1 MPSADANNSNVSPT
15 ALTNHTLPAPSTST
29 ATSNPPNPSLA
40 GSSSVK
46 NLSCLQC
53 RKRKTRCDK
62 KYPCSPCVI
71 RGDAASCTQVQQTI
85 ASITTSYGAS
95 TSPTRE
101 PPPPLHRASISHSH
115 DGHAAAASS
124 SGSSNKLE
132 PQESPFGP
140 DRFIGFEAE
149 RLYRLE
155 ARMDRMER
163 YVLQNRLQHCDP
175 HYPPTAIASN
185 TQDDPLANLD
195 GNLARTHSK
204 QELPIGQDIQDLFED
219 AAMGRKL
226 KLKSLPLGPVGAAV
240 EGDTKDP
247 ETDEEQMLDQRSADS
262 SADVAFRFAQFLP
275 PNSATLLEF
284 YFSQVDWTTRVL
296 PPESHSEF
304 LQLSKMQPEQIAAF
318 PVSSAMVCCYF
329 VVIALALHFS
339 DPALL
344 EKVGIS
350 KKEASRLA
358 DTLCTGSQ
366 QLLWSSNFLQS
377 QQLEHLACICLLG
390 VYQHNRKEQADG
402 QWALL
407 GSAIKVAQNIGL
419 ARLDHG
425 SASHKPSASMRTEAR
440 RELGRRI
447 WWNLTWLDWSHAVA
461 HFGIY
466 SVNPLQNRTN
476 LPANVEIHN
485 DSLTLHSP
493 DVYTHSSAITMR
505 MRYVTIYREI
515 VDVSNERPMLSR
527 AQIHRFVSKLNEV
540 HDSTPACLRYSPDR
554 TFDKPDQAMESVM
567 LELMYLNRILRLHR
581 VHQLSGFTDEEWR
594 FARKACLSSAS
605 CIIRILSLQEQSV
618 IHKFWLVTFYLL
630 GAAMAL
636 VMELCC
642 ARQDDLDAV
651 AVRTSL
657 ATAVS
662 LLSKAGPGSEAARN
676 SRRILKELLSAENKI
691 REAFARLG
699 GLERIAEEK
708 LDTSGTKD
716 IFLDVLQKVFTST
729 RCKRKRAFDNGPGA
743 GMQDPPKGAKRRIE
757 ADSAQQT
764 RESSVSSVGEG
775 KTRATAAAAA
785 ANYNNSNNN
794 ANGISNTPAGMEG
807 AYSWL
812 DPNNFGN
819 MATDAAGKPI
829 EALSVGDGT
838 VASNESD
845 WQGDQSLFPSL
856 DGILSGALSIDEWL
870 GSSYPFDHL

>member
-1 MPSADANNSNVSPT
+1 
-15 ALTNHTLPAPSTST
+15 
-29 ATSNPPNPSLA
+29 
-40 GSSSVK
+40 
-46 NLSCLQC
+46 
-53 RKRKTRCDK
+53 
-62 KYPCSPCVI
+62 
-71 RGDAASCTQVQQTI
+71 
-85 ASITTSYGAS
+85 
-95 TSPTRE
+95 
-101 PPPPLHRASISHSH
+101 
-115 DGHAAAASS
+115 
-124 SGSSNKLE
+124 
-132 PQESPFGP
+132 
-140 DRFIGFEAE
+140 
-149 RLYRLE
+149 
-155 ARMDRMER
+155 MDRIER
-163 YVLQNRLQHCDP
+163 YVLQNRPQHSEN
-175 HYPPTAIASN
+175 ASN
-185 TQDDPLANLD
+185 LQDDRLGHLD
-195 GNLARTHSK
+195 RLDSK

-226 KLKSLPLGPVGAAV
+226 KLKSLPLGAVGSAV
-240 EGDTKDP
+240 EGESKDP

-275 PNSATLLEF
+275 PNSAVLLDF

-296 PPESHSEF
+296 PPESHTHF

-339 DPALL
+339 DPVML

-425 SASHKPSASMRTEAR
+425 GAAHKPSASMRTEAR

-447 WWNLTWLDWSHAVA
+447 WWNLIWLDWSHSVA
-461 HFGIY
+461 HLGIY
-466 SVNPLQNRTN
+466 SVHPLQNRTN
-476 LPANVEIHN
+476 MPANVEIHN

-493 DVYTHSSAITMR
+493 DVYTHSSAIFMR

-515 VDVSNERPMLSR
+515 VDVSNERPTLSR

-581 VHQLSGFTDEEWR
+581 VHQLSGFTDDEWR

-605 CIIRILSLQEQSV
+605 CIIRILSLQERSV

-642 ARQDDLDAV
+642 ARQHDLDA
-651 AVRTSL
+651 ASVRTSL

-691 REAFARLG
+691 RDAFARLG

-716 IFLDVLQKVFTST
+716 VFLDVLQKVFTSS
-729 RCKRKRAFDNGPGA
+729 RYKRKRAFESGPGA
-743 GMQDPPKGAKRRIE
+743 GVPEANNAKRRIE

-775 KTRATAAAAA
+775 KTRAAATNNGASSNIDAAA
-785 ANYNNSNNN
+785 
-794 ANGISNTPAGMEG
+794 GMQG
-807 AYSWL
+807 DYSWL
-812 DPNNFGN
+812 DSTNLGG
-819 MATDAAGKPI
+819 MTAADGGAGKPV

-845 WQGDQSLFPSL
+845 WQGEQSLFPSL

>member
-1 MPSADANNSNVSPT
+1 MPGSENNSITNVPPS
-15 ALTNHTLPAPSTST
+15 ALTNHGTAGTLNGSGA
-29 ATSNPPNPSLA
+29 ATNCAGNPSFT

-85 ASITTSYGAS
+85 ASITTSHSVS
-95 TSPTRE
+95 TSPTRDGA
-101 PPPPLHRASISHSH
+101 PPTLEHRPSISGSQ
-115 DGHAAAASS
+115 DGHGSLAPNGLVNASTSS
-124 SGSSNKLE
+124 SSYKLDSK
-132 PQESPFGP
+132 ESPFPP
-140 DRFIGFEAE
+140 DRYIGLEAE

-163 YVLQNRLQHCDP
+163 LVSRNRGQQTDVHLSSSAAAA
-175 HYPPTAIASN
+175 TRE
-185 TQDDPLANLD
+185 DDALAPFD
-195 GNLARTHSK
+195 RVHSK
-204 QELPIGQDIQDLFED
+204 GEPRIGQDIQDLFED

-226 KLKSLPLGPVGAAV
+226 KLKNLPLGAVSAAV
-240 EGDTKDP
+240 ESENKDS
-247 ETDEEQMLDQRSADS
+247 ETDEEQMLNQRTADS

-275 PNSATLLEF
+275 YKSSILLDF
-284 YFSQVDWTTRVL
+284 YFSHVDWTTRVL
-296 PPESHSEF
+296 PPESPSKF
-304 LQLSKMQPEQIAAF
+304 WQLSKAQPEQIAAF
-318 PVSSAMVCCYF
+318 PVSSALVCCYF

-344 EKVGIS
+344 KEVGIS

-377 QQLEHLACICLLG
+377 QQLEHLACVCLLG

-407 GSAIKVAQNIGL
+407 GSAIKVAQNLGL
-419 ARLDHG
+419 ARLDHSG
-425 SASHKPSASMRTEAR
+425 ASHKPSVNMRSEAR

-447 WWNLTWLDWSHAVA
+447 WWNLTWLDWSHSVA
-461 HFGIY
+461 HFGVY
-466 SVNPLQNRTN
+466 SVNPLQNRTS
-476 LPANVEIHN
+476 LPLNVEIHC

-493 DVYTHSSAITMR
+493 DVYTHSSAIIMR
-505 MRYVTIYREI
+505 MRYVIIYREI
-515 VDVSNERPMLSR
+515 VDVSNERSQLSR

-540 HDSTPACLRYSPDR
+540 HDSTPACLRYAPDR

-581 VHQLSGFTDEEWR
+581 VHQLSGFADDEWR

-605 CIIRILSLQEQSV
+605 CIIRILSLQDQSV

-642 ARQDDLDAV
+642 ARQHDLDATS
-651 AVRTSL
+651 VRASL
-657 ATAVS
+657 STAIS

-676 SRRILKELLSAENKI
+676 SRRILKELLSAESKI

-716 IFLDVLQKVFTST
+716 VFLDVLQKIFSTSS
-729 RCKRKRAFDNGPGA
+729 RCKRRRTFEDATFTGVQEP
-743 GMQDPPKGAKRRIE
+743 QSRRRIE
-757 ADSAQQT
+757 VGSAQQT
-764 RESSVSSVGEG
+764 RESSVSSVIDA
-775 KTRATAAAAA
+775 KPRAAA
-785 ANYNNSNNN
+785 
-794 ANGISNTPAGMEG
+794 G
-807 AYSWL
+807 
-812 DPNNFGN
+812 
-819 MATDAAGKPI
+819 TDAKKVTRGAEAAYTWQVPADSTGLHGDGAGKMS
-829 EALSVGDGT
+829 EVLSVGDGT

-845 WQGDQSLFPSL
+845 WQGDQTLFPTL

-870 GSSYPFDHL
+870 GTSYPFDHL

>member
-1 MPSADANNSNVSPT
+1 MSSSSSSHTNDANVSPT
-15 ALTNHTLPAPSTST
+15 ALTHQAAPDS
-29 ATSNPPNPSLA
+29 SNPLA
-40 GSSSVK
+40 YSNSSVK

-71 RGDAASCTQVQQTI
+71 RGDASSCTQVQQTI
-85 ASITTSYGAS
+85 ASITTSSLGAPV
-95 TSPTRE
+95 SPNRE
-101 PPPPLHRASISHSH
+101 TAPLLHRASFSDTRGPDVSASGI
-115 DGHAAAASS
+115 AMAPPANSS
-124 SGSSNKLE
+124 SGSFKLE
-132 PQESPFGP
+132 PQESSFMP
-140 DRFIGFEAE
+140 DRYIGLEAE

-163 YVLQNRLQHCDP
+163 HIMSKHLQRSDAHF
-175 HYPPTAIASN
+175 AS
-185 TQDDPLANLD
+185 TSIPGASADDALSTLD
-195 GNLARTHSK
+195 RVDSS
-204 QELPIGQDIQDLFED
+204 QELPVGQDIQDLFED
-219 AAMGRKL
+219 AAMGRKH
-226 KLKSLPLGPVGAAV
+226 KLKSLPLGGAAAAAV
-240 EGDTKDP
+240 DMEIKDP

-262 SADVAFRFAQFLP
+262 SADIAFRFAQFLP
-275 PNSATLLEF
+275 SKSALLLDF
-284 YFSQVDWTTRVL
+284 YFSHVDWTTRVL
-296 PPESHSEF
+296 PPESHEDF
-304 LQLSKMQPEQIAAF
+304 LRISKLQPDQLAAF
-318 PVSSAMVCCYF
+318 PSSALVCCYF
-329 VVIALALHFS
+329 VVMALALHFS
-339 DPALL
+339 DPLL
-344 EKVGIS
+344 LTRIGFS
-350 KKEASRLA
+350 KKKASRLA

-390 VYQHNRKEQADG
+390 VYQHNRKEQAEG

-407 GSAIKVAQNIGL
+407 GSAIKVAQNVGL

-425 SASHKPSASMRTEAR
+425 GASRKPFGSISNEAR

-461 HFGIY
+461 HFGVY
-466 SVNPLQNRTN
+466 SVHPSQNRTN
-476 LPANVEIHN
+476 LPANVEIHR
-485 DSLTLHSP
+485 DSLTIHSP
-493 DVYTHSSAITMR
+493 DVYTHSSAVTMR
-505 MRYVTIYREI
+505 MRYVIIYREI
-515 VDVSNERPMLSR
+515 VDVSNEGPKLSR

-581 VHQLSGFTDEEWR
+581 VHQLSGFTDDEWR

-605 CIIRILSLQEQSV
+605 CIIRILSLQQDSV
-618 IHKFWLVTFYLL
+618 IHKFWLVSFFLL
-630 GAAMAL
+630 GASMAL

-651 AVRTSL
+651 SVRASL
-657 ATAVS
+657 STAVS

-691 REAFARLG
+691 RNAFARLG
-699 GLERIAEEK
+699 GLERIAEER

-716 IFLDVLQKVFTST
+716 VFLDVLQKVFSGIS
-729 RCKRKRAFDNGPGA
+729 RCKRKRELDE
-743 GMQDPPKGAKRRIE
+743 PPLVAQTAKRRIGTSD
-757 ADSAQQT
+757 AATQM
-764 RESSVSSVGEG
+764 RESNAASAGGGGDGS
-775 KTRATAAAAA
+775 KTRVT
-785 ANYNNSNNN
+785 
-794 ANGISNTPAGMEG
+794 NGHAGSDLVRGMEES
-807 AYSWL
+807 YSWL
-812 DPNNFGN
+812 DSNNFSRI
-819 MATDAAGKPI
+819 TSDACGQPV

-845 WQGDQSLFPSL
+845 WQGDQTLFPSL

>member
-1 MPSADANNSNVSPT
+1 MQSHDPT
-15 ALTNHTLPAPSTST
+15 ATTNATISPQDTSLPPPVSSSTQFSANT
-29 ATSNPPNPSLA
+29 PANAAAAAALGNA
-40 GSSSVK
+40 NSSVK

-71 RGDAASCTQVQQTI
+71 RGDQASCTQVQQTI
-85 ASITTSYGAS
+85 ASITTSFGSA

-101 PPPPLHRASISHSH
+101 LAPPLPHRASISLSQ
-115 DGHAAAASS
+115 DGQASTLGAAPPSSSSSKNELQEAASFAS
-124 SGSSNKLE
+124 
-132 PQESPFGP
+132 
-140 DRFIGFEAE
+140 DRFIGMDAE

-155 ARMDRMER
+155 ARMDRIER
-163 YVLQNRLQHCDP
+163 YVLNSR
-175 HYPPTAIASN
+175 TNSN
-185 TQDDPLANLD
+185 GAPFVSAADHEDEPLAAAD
-195 GNLARTHSK
+195 RAAAK
-204 QELPIGQDIQDLFED
+204 QELHIGQDIQDLFED

-226 KLKSLPLGPVGAAV
+226 KLKSLPIDAVGTAAD
-240 EGDTKDP
+240 GDPKEA

-275 PNSATLLEF
+275 PNTSVLLDF
-284 YFSQVDWTTRVL
+284 YFTHVDWTTRVL
-296 PPESHSEF
+296 PPESPADF
-304 LQLSKMQPEQIAAF
+304 LRLSKMQPEQIAAF

-329 VVIALALHFS
+329 VVVALALHFS

-344 EKVGIS
+344 ELVGIS

-425 SASHKPSASMRTEAR
+425 PTSHQPSVSMRTEAR

-461 HFGIY
+461 HFGVY
-466 SVNPLQNRTN
+466 SVHPLQNRTN
-476 LPANVEIHN
+476 LPANVEIHG

-493 DVYTHSSAITMR
+493 DVYTHSSSITMR
-505 MRYVTIYREI
+505 MRYVTLYREI
-515 VDVSNERPMLSR
+515 VDVSNERSLLSR

-540 HDSTPACLRYSPDR
+540 HDSTPACLRYSPQR
-554 TFDKPDQAMESVM
+554 TFDAPDQAMESVM

-581 VHQLSGFTDEEWR
+581 VHQLSGFTDDEWR

-605 CIIRILSLQEQSV
+605 CIIRILSLQESSV

-642 ARQDDLDAV
+642 ARQHDLDAT
-651 AVRTSL
+651 AVRANLS
-657 ATAVS
+657 TAIS

-676 SRRILKELLSAENKI
+676 SRRILKELLNAEDKI

-716 IFLDVLQKVFTST
+716 VFLDVLQRVFSASS
-729 RCKRKRAFDNGPGA
+729 RVKRKRPLDARQAAAAA
-743 GMQDPPKGAKRRIE
+743 GRPDKIKRLAE
-757 ADSAQQT
+757 GESAEHT
-764 RESSVSSVGEG
+764 RESSVASVGEA
-775 KTRATAAAAA
+775 RID
-785 ANYNNSNNN
+785 SNN
-794 ANGISNTPAGMEG
+794 AMQAD
-807 AYSWL
+807 YSWL
-812 DPNNFGN
+812 NP
-819 MATDAAGKPI
+819 TDFADMMGDGAGKAGKAA
-829 EALSVGDGT
+829 EAVSVGGEART

-845 WQGDQSLFPSL
+845 WQGDQTLFPSL

>member
-1 MPSADANNSNVSPT
+1 MDRVERYIMQNGHQNGEARFA
-15 ALTNHTLPAPSTST
+15 ST
-29 ATSNPPNPSLA
+29 ATIEEDALASL
-40 GSSSVK
+40 
-46 NLSCLQC
+46 
-53 RKRKTRCDK
+53 
-62 KYPCSPCVI
+62 
-71 RGDAASCTQVQQTI
+71 
-85 ASITTSYGAS
+85 
-95 TSPTRE
+95 
-101 PPPPLHRASISHSH
+101 
-115 DGHAAAASS
+115 
-124 SGSSNKLE
+124 
-132 PQESPFGP
+132 
-140 DRFIGFEAE
+140 DR
-149 RLYRLE
+149 
-155 ARMDRMER
+155 
-163 YVLQNRLQHCDP
+163 V
-175 HYPPTAIASN
+175 
-185 TQDDPLANLD
+185 
-195 GNLARTHSK
+195 HSK
-204 QELPIGQDIQDLFED
+204 QGLPIGQDIQDLFED

-226 KLKSLPLGPVGAAV
+226 KLKNLGTTSDA
-240 EGDTKDP
+240 ETKDP
-247 ETDEEQMLDQRSADS
+247 ETDEEQMLDQRTADS

-275 PNSATLLEF
+275 PNSATLLDF
-284 YFSQVDWTTRVL
+284 YFTQVDWTTRVL
-296 PPESHSEF
+296 PPESSAEF
-304 LQLSKMQPEQIAAF
+304 LLLSKMQPEQIAAF
-318 PVSSAMVCCYF
+318 PVSSATVCCYF

-339 DPALL
+339 DAAVL
-344 EKVGIS
+344 ERVGIS

-390 VYQHNRKEQADG
+390 VYQHNRKEQAEG

-407 GSAIKVAQNIGL
+407 GSAVKVAQNIGL
-419 ARLDHG
+419 GRLDHG
-425 SASHKPSASMRTEAR
+425 GASSKPSGSMRNEAR

-447 WWNLTWLDWSHAVA
+447 WWNLAWLDWSHAVA
-461 HFGIY
+461 HFGVY
-466 SVNPLQNRTN
+466 SIHPLQNRTN
-476 LPANVEIHN
+476 LPANVEIHK

-515 VDVSNERPMLSR
+515 VDVSNERPTLSR

-554 TFDKPDQAMESVM
+554 SFDKPDQAMESVM

-581 VHQLSGFTDEEWR
+581 VHQLSGFTDDEWR

-605 CIIRILSLQEQSV
+605 CIIRILSLQQDSV

-642 ARQDDLDAV
+642 ARQHDLDA
-651 AVRTSL
+651 ASVRASL
-657 ATAVS
+657 STAVS

-691 REAFARLG
+691 RDAFARLG
-699 GLERIAEEK
+699 GLERIAEER

-716 IFLDVLQKVFTST
+716 VFLDVLQRVFSSMS
-729 RCKRKRAFDNGPGA
+729 RHKRKRDMDEGA
-743 GMQDPPKGAKRRIE
+743 GDAQKQKRRNGGGGE
-757 ADSAQQT
+757 SARQT
-764 RESSVSSVGEG
+764 RESTASSAGGGGSEG
-775 KTRATAAAAA
+775 GKNRAV
-785 ANYNNSNNN
+785 NGN
-794 ANGISNTPAGMEG
+794 ANGVGGDVVAGMNG

-812 DPNNFGN
+812 DPNNFSG
-819 MATDAAGKPI
+819 MTSDGSGKPL

-845 WQGDQSLFPSL
+845 WQGEQTLFPTL

>member
-1 MPSADANNSNVSPT
+1 MTDPFATNSSTTAASAANNT
-15 ALTNHTLPAPSTST
+15 
-29 ATSNPPNPSLA
+29 PSLA
-40 GSSSVK
+40 ASSSVK

-62 KYPCSPCVI
+62 KYPCSPCLI
-71 RGDAASCTQVQQTI
+71 RGDSSSCTQVQQTI
-85 ASITTSYGAS
+85 ASITTSLAPT
-95 TSPTRE
+95 TSPTRDVA
-101 PPPPLHRASISHSH
+101 PPPLVHRTSISNSQ
-115 DGHAAAASS
+115 DGHAPVVTGAANGSS
-124 SGSSNKLE
+124 SGSSKLE
-132 PQESPFGP
+132 PHDSPFGP

-155 ARMDRMER
+155 ARMDRVER
-163 YVLQNRLQHCDP
+163 YVLQNSNRSGDAHFASTSI
-175 HYPPTAIASN
+175 TAPN
-185 TQDDPLANLD
+185 TDDALTTMD
-195 GNLARTHSK
+195 RVSSK
-204 QELPIGQDIQDLFED
+204 QSLAMGQDIQDLFED
-219 AAMGRKL
+219 AAMGHKL
-226 KLKSLPLGPVGAAV
+226 KLKSLPLGAVPV
-240 EGDTKDP
+240 EGEHSHP
-247 ETDEEQMLDQRSADS
+247 ETDDEQMLDQRSADS

-275 PNSATLLEF
+275 PNTSTLLDF
-284 YFSQVDWTTRVL
+284 YFAHVDWTTRVL
-296 PPESHSEF
+296 PPESHAEF
-304 LQLSKMQPEQIAAF
+304 SQLSKMQPEQIAAF

-407 GSAIKVAQNIGL
+407 GSAIKVAQNVGL

-425 SASHKPSASMRTEAR
+425 ATSHKPCACMRTEAR

-461 HFGIY
+461 HFGVY
-466 SVNPLQNRTN
+466 SVNPLHNRTN
-476 LPANVEIHN
+476 LPANVEIHG

-493 DVYTHSSAITMR
+493 DVYTHSSAIFMR

-540 HDSTPACLRYSPDR
+540 HDSTPASLRYSPDR
-554 TFDKPDQAMESVM
+554 AFEKPDQAMESVM

-581 VHQLSGFTDEEWR
+581 VHQLAGFTDDEWR

-605 CIIRILSLQEQSV
+605 CIIRILSLQENSV

-642 ARQDDLDAV
+642 AQQQDLDATS
-651 AVRTSL
+651 VRASL
-657 ATAVS
+657 STAIS

-716 IFLDVLQKVFTST
+716 IFLDVLQKVFSTTS
-729 RCKRKRAFDNGPGA
+729 RQKRKRDFEGGA
-743 GMQDPPKGAKRRIE
+743 GPLRGTKAKRLLD

-764 RESSVSSVGEG
+764 RESSVDSVGEV
-775 KTRATAAAAA
+775 KSRA
-785 ANYNNSNNN
+785 NHG
-794 ANGISNTPAGMEG
+794 NGTTTEVVNGMQD

-812 DPNNFGN
+812 DPNSFNGISGGIGGGG
-819 MATDAAGKPI
+819 DVVGKTS
-829 EALSVGDGT
+829 EQLSVNDGGT
-838 VASNESD
+838 VGSNESD

>member
-1 MPSADANNSNVSPT
+1 MPSADDGAPNLSPDALNTQSAAVPFNEPVSNNS
-15 ALTNHTLPAPSTST
+15 HIG
-29 ATSNPPNPSLA
+29 

-71 RGDAASCTQVQQTI
+71 RGDATSCTQVQQTI
-85 ASITTSYGAS
+85 ASITTSYAAS
-95 TSPTRE
+95 TSPTRQLA
-101 PPPPLHRASISHSH
+101 PPPPPPQRHRLSISHSH
-115 DGHAAAASS
+115 DALVAAAPRISAAASS
-124 SGSSNKLE
+124 GSSKTE
-132 PQESPFGP
+132 PQHSPSAP
-140 DRFIGFEAE
+140 DRFISFEAE
-149 RLYRLE
+149 RLHRLE
-155 ARMDRMER
+155 ARIDRIER
-163 YVLQNRLQHCDP
+163 HVRQNCSQISEASFP
-175 HYPPTAIASN
+175 SISIAPAA
-185 TQDDPLANLD
+185 QDDVLD
-195 GNLARTHSK
+195 TLDIVHSR
-204 QELPIGQDIQDLFED
+204 QDLPIGQDIQDLFED

-226 KLKSLPLGPVGAAV
+226 KLKSLPLGAVDAAA
-240 EGDTKDP
+240 EGETKDP

-275 PNSATLLEF
+275 TKSAILLDF

-296 PPESHSEF
+296 PPESQTHF
-304 LQLSKMQPEQIAAF
+304 LQFSRMKPEQLAAF
-318 PVSSAMVCCYF
+318 PLSSAMVCCYF

-339 DPALL
+339 HSALL
-344 EKVGIS
+344 DKVGIS

-407 GSAIKVAQNIGL
+407 GSAVKVAQNIGL

-425 SASHKPSASMRTEAR
+425 GASHKPSVSMRTEAR

-461 HFGIY
+461 HFGVY

-476 LPANVEIHN
+476 LPANVEMHN

-554 TFDKPDQAMESVM
+554 TFQKPDQAMESVM

-581 VHQLSGFTDEEWR
+581 VHQLSGFTDDEWR

-605 CIIRILSLQEQSV
+605 CIIRILSLQDKSV

-651 AVRTSL
+651 SVRASL
-657 ATAVS
+657 ATAVA

-676 SRRILKELLSAENKI
+676 SRRILKELLGAENKI

-716 IFLDVLQKVFTST
+716 IFLDVLQKVFTSS
-729 RCKRKRAFDNGPGA
+729 RCKRKRAFDYGPGA
-743 GMQDPPKGAKRRIE
+743 GVQDAQRPKRRVQ
-757 ADSAQQT
+757 ADSAQHT
-764 RESSVSSVGEG
+764 RESSVFSVDDG
-775 KTRATAAAAA
+775 KMSAAAG
-785 ANYNNSNNN
+785 
-794 ANGISNTPAGMEG
+794 NGADDITADMQA

-812 DPNNFGN
+812 NPSDFSG
-819 MATDAAGKPI
+819 MTADGSGKPI
-829 EALSVGDGT
+829 EMLSVGDGT

-856 DGILSGALSIDEWL
+856 DGILSGSMSIDEWL

>member
-1 MPSADANNSNVSPT
+1 MDTTHISPT
-15 ALTNHTLPAPSTST
+15 ALANQAASGPS
-29 ATSNPPNPSLA
+29 SNLQESS
-40 GSSSVK
+40 SSSVK

-71 RGDAASCTQVQQTI
+71 RGDASSCTQVQQTI
-85 ASITTSYGAS
+85 ASITTSSGAL

-101 PPPPLHRASISHSH
+101 MAPLLHRSSFSDHHVPGVSAS
-115 DGHAAAASS
+115 GATAAARTSS
-124 SGSSNKLE
+124 SSSSKLDVHD
-132 PQESPFGP
+132 SDFAS
-140 DRFIGFEAE
+140 DRFISLEAE
-149 RLYRLE
+149 RFYRLE

-163 YVLQNRLQHCDP
+163 YLSTNRLQGND
-175 HYPPTAIASN
+175 ARLAS
-185 TQDDPLANLD
+185 TTFAGADQQDDFEVSHP
-195 GNLARTHSK
+195 GHSK
-204 QELPIGQDIQDLFED
+204 QEVPVGQDIQDLFED

-226 KLKSLPLGPVGAAV
+226 KLKSLPFGAVDAAMDGEV
-240 EGDTKDP
+240 KDS
-247 ETDEEQMLDQRSADS
+247 ETDEEHVLDQRSADS
-262 SADVAFRFAQFLP
+262 PADVAFRFAQFLP
-275 PNSATLLEF
+275 PNTDILLDF
-284 YFSQVDWTTRVL
+284 YFAQVDWTTRVL
-296 PPESHSEF
+296 PPESPTDF
-304 LQLSKMQPEQIAAF
+304 LELSQMKPEQLAT
-318 PVSSAMVCCYF
+318 SSVPSALVCCYF
-329 VVIALALHFS
+329 VVIAIALHFS
-339 DPALL
+339 EATLL

-350 KKEASRLA
+350 KREASRLA

-390 VYQHNRKEQADG
+390 VYQHNRKEQSDG

-425 SASHKPSASMRTEAR
+425 GAPHKPSASMRTEAR

-447 WWNLTWLDWSHAVA
+447 WWNLTWLDWSHSVA
-461 HFGIY
+461 HFGVY
-466 SVNPLQNRTN
+466 SVHPLQNRTN
-476 LPANVEIHN
+476 LPANVEIHK

-515 VDVSNERPMLSR
+515 VDVSNERPTLSR

-540 HDSTPACLRYSPDR
+540 HDSTPACLRYAPDR
-554 TFDKPDQAMESVM
+554 TFEKPDQAMESVM

-581 VHQLSGFTDEEWR
+581 IHQLSGFTDDEWR

-605 CIIRILSLQEQSV
+605 CIIRILSLQDSV
-618 IHKFWLVTFYLL
+618 IHKFWLSTFYLL

-642 ARQDDLDAV
+642 ARQQDLDA
-651 AVRTSL
+651 TSIRASL
-657 ATAVS
+657 STAVS

-676 SRRILKELLSAENKI
+676 SRRILKELLSAENRI
-691 REAFARLG
+691 RAAFARLG
-699 GLERIAEEK
+699 GLERIAEER

-716 IFLDVLQKVFTST
+716 VFLDVLQKVFSSTS
-729 RCKRKRAFDNGPGA
+729 RCKRKRGMDEGSIGA
-743 GMQDPPKGAKRRIE
+743 HQAKRRME
-757 ADSAQQT
+757 AFDSAHHT
-764 RESSVSSVGEG
+764 RESSVSSTAGGNHV
-775 KTRATAAAAA
+775 RAADG
-785 ANYNNSNNN
+785 
-794 ANGISNTPAGMEG
+794 NGHGNGAGGGMGGMEG
-807 AYSWL
+807 AYTWL
-812 DPNNFGN
+812 DSDNFSSL
-819 MATDAAGKPI
+819 ASDVVGKPV

-845 WQGDQSLFPSL
+845 WQGEQSLFPSL

>member
-1 MPSADANNSNVSPT
+1 MTASSSSTNSNSTAVVSPT
-15 ALTNHTLPAPSTST
+15 ALTNPSAPVAGPSTANGLGT
-29 ATSNPPNPSLA
+29 NGN
-40 GSSSVK
+40 SSSVK

-71 RGDAASCTQVQQTI
+71 RGDASSCTQVQQTI
-85 ASITTSYGAS
+85 ASITTSSFGAS

-101 PPPPLHRASISHSH
+101 TAPLLHRASFSE
-115 DGHAAAASS
+115 GHAAAAAAAAASTSKPDPHESS
-124 SGSSNKLE
+124 
-132 PQESPFGP
+132 FAP
-140 DRFIGFEAE
+140 DRFIGLEAE

-155 ARMDRMER
+155 ARMDRVER
-163 YVLQNRLQHCDP
+163 YLLQNGPSNGDARLAA
-175 HYPPTAIASN
+175 TSIAAN
-185 TQDDPLANLD
+185 IEDDALASLD
-195 GNLARTHSK
+195 RVHSK
-204 QELPIGQDIQDLFED
+204 QGLPIGQDIQDLFED

-226 KLKSLPLGPVGAAV
+226 KLKSLGTTTDA
-240 EGDTKDP
+240 ETKDP

-275 PNSATLLEF
+275 PNTATLLDF
-284 YFSQVDWTTRVL
+284 YFTQVDWTTRVL
-296 PPESHSEF
+296 PPESPADF
-304 LQLSKMQPEQIAAF
+304 LLLSKMQPEQIAAF

-339 DPALL
+339 NAPLL
-344 EKVGIS
+344 ERVGIS

-425 SASHKPSASMRTEAR
+425 GAAQKPSGSMRNEAR

-447 WWNLTWLDWSHAVA
+447 WWNLAWLDWSHAVA
-461 HFGIY
+461 HFGVY
-466 SVNPLQNRTN
+466 SIHPLQNRTN
-476 LPANVEIHN
+476 LPANVEMHK

-493 DVYTHSSAITMR
+493 DVYTHSSSITMR

-515 VDVSNERPMLSR
+515 VDVSNERPTLSR

-554 TFDKPDQAMESVM
+554 AFEKPDQAMESVM

-605 CIIRILSLQEQSV
+605 CIIRILSLQQDSV

-642 ARQDDLDAV
+642 ARRDDLDA
-651 AVRTSL
+651 ASVRASL
-657 ATAVS
+657 STAVS

-691 REAFARLG
+691 RDAFARLG
-699 GLERIAEEK
+699 GLERIAKER

-716 IFLDVLQKVFTST
+716 VFLDVLQRVFSSMS
-729 RCKRKRAFDNGPGA
+729 RHKRKRDMDEGA
-743 GMQDPPKGAKRRIE
+743 GDAHKHKRRNGNGE
-757 ADSAQQT
+757 SARQT
-764 RESSVSSVGEG
+764 RESTASSAGG
-775 KTRATAAAAA
+775 GGGGA
-785 ANYNNSNNN
+785 SGN
-794 ANGISNTPAGMEG
+794 ANGVGGGQVVAGMDG

-812 DPNNFGN
+812 DANHFSG
-819 MATDAAGKPI
+819 MTSDGTGKPI

-838 VASNESD
+838 VGSNESD
-845 WQGDQSLFPSL
+845 WQGDQTLFPTL